1 MGIFIKNP
9 ETERVVREVAAL
21 RGDTITG
28 VIDALAREALAREA
42 LAREALAREAPAPLH
57 RKRTLEEMRAATA
70 EFRRAT
76 GLDQEPK
83 PLRPF
88 IKADWDALWP
98 TGIPEIDDA

>member
-28 VIDALAREALAREA
+28 VIDA

>member
-9 ETERVVREVAAL
+9 ETEKIVREVAAL
-21 RGDTITG
+21 RGTTITG
-28 VIDALAREALAREA
+28 AIDALAREALARDQLRVE
-42 LAREALAREAPAPLH
+42 P

-76 GLDQEPK
+76 GLDREPK
-83 PLRPF
+83 PLRP
-88 IKADWDALWP
+88 ITKADWDALWP